1 MSSQAASGGV
11 VTRFLP
17 AGETALVVE
26 FGTTIDLATNER
38 VLAFDR
44 ALAQAQIEGIVETVP
59 TYRSVMVHYDPSIVE
74 PQQLLER
81 LRSLPTAVTAERKI
95 RRWIVPVCYAPSLA
109 EDLEYVSRTLGIPPE
124 RVVALHSGTI
134 YRIYMYGFAPGF
146 AYLGG
151 LSPELAIS
159 RRLTPRPKAE
169 ANSIL
174 IAGGQA
180 LITTVPMP
188 TGWYVLGRTP
198 ERFFS
203 ITREPVFLAEVGDQV
218 QFDPIDEATFATLA
232 ERAEN
237 GEVIARVTDPVR

>member
-1 MSSQAASGGV
+1 MKTSLDSP
-11 VTRFLP
+11 RFLS

-26 FGTTIDLATNER
+26 FGTTIDPAIHER

-44 ALAQAQIEGIVETVP
+44 ALAEAQIEGVVETVP
-59 TYRSVMVHYDPSIVE
+59 TYRSVMVHYDPLIVE
-74 PQQLLER
+74 PQQLVDR
-81 LRSLPTAVTAERKI
+81 LRTIPAAVMTDRKS
-95 RRWIVPVCYAPSLA
+95 RRWIVPVCYAPCFA
-109 EDLEYVSRTLGIPPE
+109 EDLDYVARSLRLTPE
-124 RVVALHSGTI
+124 HVVALHSGAT

-151 LSPELAIS
+151 LPAELSIS
-159 RRLTPRPKAE
+159 RRATPKPRAE

-180 LITTVPMP
+180 LITTVVMP

-203 ITREPVFLAEVGDQV
+203 LAREPVFLAEVGDEV
-218 QFDPIDEATFATLA
+218 QFDAIDEPTFSSLA
-232 ERAEN
+232 ARAEQ
-237 GEVIARVTDPVR
+237 GEVIARSLDPI

>member
-1 MSSQAASGGV
+1 MKTSPESP
-11 VTRFLP
+11 RFLS

-26 FGTTIDLATNER
+26 FGTTIDPAIHER

-44 ALAQAQIEGIVETVP
+44 ALAEAQIEGVVESVP
-59 TYRSVMVHYDPSIVE
+59 TYRSVMVHYDPLIVE
-74 PQQLLER
+74 PQQLVDR
-81 LRSLPTAVTAERKI
+81 LRTIPAAVRTDRKS
-95 RRWIVPVCYAPSLA
+95 RRWIVPVCYAQAFADDLDYVGQSLG
-109 EDLEYVSRTLGIPPE
+109 LTPE
-124 RVVALHSGTI
+124 RVVALHSAAT

-151 LSPELAIS
+151 LPAELTIS
-159 RRLTPRPKAE
+159 RRATPRPRAE
-169 ANSIL
+169 ASSIL

-203 ITREPVFLAEVGDQV
+203 LARKPVFLAEVGDEV
-218 QFDPIDEATFATLA
+218 QFEPIDEAAFSGLA
-232 ERAEN
+232 ARAEQ
-237 GEVIARVTDPVR
+237 GEVIAHALDPT